1 MRYIIDVRDD
11 IPNACKYVDN
21 VINDKTYPYCA
32 LTAFTTITES
42 IVVSCDKTKTGYKFI
57 VYRENNN
64 DML

>member
-32 LTAFTTITES
+32 LTVFTTTEY
-42 IVVSCDKTKTGYKFI
+42 IVVECNKTKTGYKFL
-57 VYRENNN
+57 VYREKEE
-64 DML
+64 

>member
-32 LTAFTTITES
+32 LTVFVKES
-42 IVVSCDKTKTGYKFI
+42 IMVSCDKTKTGYKFI
-57 VYRENNN
+57 VYREKKN